1 MEKQKQSI
9 YEIYSDFKKIDK
21 KEEVKNHSL
30 GINAKSSS
38 PLEEQKV
45 NVYQAYSEKNTAKKD
60 LEKELYQKYRIKRYT
75 LLKTARRYFID
86 YANKNNISKLQ
97 KVSRTIHCKHTLS
110 ENGSCVTVDFNENN
124 AFYMNLQTCGSV
136 WTCPVCASK
145 IQEKRRK
152 EIAKA
157 IDYFYENKKQSVMV
171 TFTFPHSKNQSLEE
185 LLKKQS
191 EALKIFRSG
200 KTWDKFKN
208 RIDFSGLIRA
218 LEITHGR
225 NGWHP
230 HTHELWFIDKNIK
243 PKGIQDFITERW
255 LDCCYKVGL
264 LTKDKFKAFKENA
277 VNIKMNCKA
286 SNYLAKQDSAANWGI
301 DRELAKSANK
311 GNGKGKN
318 PFEFLAEDNTFNQNL
333 FIEFSQ
339 AVKGKSQ
346 LFWSH
351 GLKEKIGIKDIK
363 DEEIA
368 EEEIIEEVEK
378 IQPKPVNF
386 TFEQWKAILKKE
398 YRAQVLNRLENTDDL
413 SSEYLQ
419 IIQVVTGTPEEDKD
433 DPIPFK

>member
-1 MEKQKQSI
+1 MEKQIPTI
-9 YEIYSDFKKIDK
+9 YDLYSDFKIV
-21 KEEVKNHSL
+21 EEVKNHPL
-30 GINAKSSS
+30 GINAKSSTTS
-38 PLEEQKV
+38 KSEKD
-45 NVYQAYSEKNTAKKD
+45 NVYQAYSEKNTTKKD
-60 LEKELYQKYRIKRYT
+60 SEKELYQKYRIKRYT

-97 KVSRTIHCKHTLS
+97 KVSRTIHCKHSLS

-152 EIAKA
+152 EIAQA
-157 IDYFYENKKQSVMV
+157 IDYFYQNKKQSAMV

-191 EALKIFRSG
+191 EALKLFRQG
-200 KTWDKFKN
+200 NVWTLFKN
-208 RIDFSGLIRA
+208 RIDFAGLIRA

-230 HTHELWFIDKNIK
+230 HTHELWFIDKNTK
-243 PKGIQDFITERW
+243 LKGIQDFITERW

-264 LTKDKFKAFKENA
+264 LTKDKFKAFKDNA

-286 SNYLAKQDSAANWGI
+286 SNYLAKQDSAINWGI

-386 TFEQWKAILKKE
+386 TYEQWKAILKKE
-398 YRAQVLNRLENTDDL
+398 YRAQVLNRLEDTEDL
-413 SSEYLQ
+413 SNEYLK
-419 IIQVVTGTPEEDKD
+419 IIEYVTEIKDEDKD
-433 DPIPFK
+433 DPVPF